1 MQILKISSIKANADL
16 KVFERGE
23 NLYKNRAISKA
34 SIQENR
40 LTGKCAGNEMPYY
53 DITIEL
59 DDYGV
64 RKAECSCP
72 FNFPGYCKHVVA
84 LLLKYVNEPDSFVV
98 RKSASELI
106 NSINKDELA
115 ALLTKL
121 VQEKPDIYDWIELYS
136 KSFESSS
143 VVKNEAI
150 VEVSRQTFRRI
161 FNRIDSTSDDLS
173 SVELSATKFLEIG
186 DANSAV
192 KKLLSAIED
201 EIQEYP
207 ESSYYDEGYDSEVEN
222 LGFLLTEAL
231 LSLETDEER
240 ENYEAEIDNLIDQAD
255 EYCIEG
261 LTLPLYV
268 ANNGW
273 AEVSGFFEDSTK
285 DLVTA
290 KLNVL
295 ERQNKDDEFLT
306 LAKEKKVHFR
316 YAAKIM
322 ELGKTDEAFEYA
334 MNNFDSTT
342 DALSFA
348 KLLRELNFWDESVQ
362 IAEKGVTFEGNKQS
376 LAEWLAPIEETL
388 GNHEKALQAWQLVFA
403 ESPSLSL
410 YQRLQIMSGKDW
422 KSLQPNLML
431 VFKEKYYYRSEL
443 AQILLFDEKWDEA
456 MKLGIKENF
465 QYGDTT
471 EIVADGLIEHRPKWV
486 IEISKKNFDNLVK
499 ETQSKYYPHAVSWLQ
514 KAKLAYKTL
523 GQEAEWKR
531 YFAEIKELYKRRP
544 SLQSEFGKLLRD

>member
-1 MQILKISSIKANADL
+1 MQILQISSIKANADL
-16 KVFERGE
+16 KVFDRGE
-23 NLYKNRAISKA
+23 NLYKSRAISKA
-34 SIQENR
+34 TIQENR
-40 LTGKCAGNEMPYY
+40 LTGECAGNQMPYY
-53 DITIEL
+53 DVTIEF

-72 FNFPGYCKHVVA
+72 FNFPGYCKHTVA
-84 LLLKYVNEPDSFVV
+84 LLLKYVNEPAEFVV

-106 NSINKDELA
+106 NSINKGDLA

-121 VQEKPDIYDWIELYS
+121 VQEKPDIYDWIERHS

-143 VVKNEAI
+143 VVKNKSN
-150 VEVSRQTFRRI
+150 VDVSRQSFRRI
-161 FNRIDSTSDDLS
+161 LKQVNLS
-173 SVELSATKFLEIG
+173 SDNVTIVEISPEKYLDVA
-186 DANSAV
+186 DAESSI
-192 KKLLSAIED
+192 KKLLSSIKT
-201 EIQEYP
+201 EINDYAET
-207 ESSYYDEGYDSEVEN
+207 SYYDEGYESEVEG
-222 LGFLLTEAL
+222 LGLFLTEEL
-231 LSLETDEER
+231 LSLETDEDRATYADEIDSLIDEA
-240 ENYEAEIDNLIDQAD
+240 ENYD
-255 EYCIEG
+255 IEG
-261 LTLPLYV
+261 LSLPLYV

-273 AEVSGFFEDSTK
+273 AEVSEIFAGDFA
-285 DLVTA
+285 DLITA

-295 ERQNKDDEFLT
+295 EQQNNDEEFLK
-306 LAKEKKVHFR
+306 LAKEKKQHFR
-316 YAAKIM
+316 YATKIM

-334 MNNFDSTT
+334 MNNFDSTN

-348 KLLRELNFWDESVQ
+348 ELLRELNFFEQSIQ
-362 IAEKGVTFEGNKQS
+362 IAEKGLTFEGHKKL

-403 ESPSLSL
+403 ESPSLPL

-422 KSLQPNLML
+422 ENLQPTLMK
-431 VFKEKYYYRSEL
+431 VFTDKYYYRSEL

-465 QYGDTT
+465 QYGNTT
-471 EIVADGLIEHRPKWV
+471 EIVADGLINHRPQWV
-486 IEISKKNFDNLVK
+486 IEISKANFDNLVK